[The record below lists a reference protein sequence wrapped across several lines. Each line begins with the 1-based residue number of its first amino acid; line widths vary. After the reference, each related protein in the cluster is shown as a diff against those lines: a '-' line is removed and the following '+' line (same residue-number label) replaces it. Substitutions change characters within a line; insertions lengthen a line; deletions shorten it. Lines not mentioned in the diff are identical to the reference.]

1 LRKVEAMRRSSI
13 ISNVQYKLGLA
24 FLPRSEYY
32 EGYVEIYYNL
42 SEIMPDLFIDF
53 AGTTC
58 LWIKINEKIID
69 SSLKIFDSH

>member
-1 LRKVEAMRRSSI
+1 MA
-13 ISNVQYKLGLA
+13 
-24 FLPRSEYY
+24 
-32 EGYVEIYYNL
+32 
-42 SEIMPDLFIDF
+42 DLFIDF